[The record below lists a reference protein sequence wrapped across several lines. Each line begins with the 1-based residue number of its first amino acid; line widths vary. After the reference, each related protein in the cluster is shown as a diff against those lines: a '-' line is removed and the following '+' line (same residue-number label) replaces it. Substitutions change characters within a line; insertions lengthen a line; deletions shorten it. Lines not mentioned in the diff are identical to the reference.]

1 MGSRKDSK
9 GSRKDSKGFALR
21 KGETERTDGRYIYR
35 YTEMG
40 GGCIY
45 AHSLTELREKEQE
58 LQKDLLDGLFVG
70 KAKNTTLNALF
81 DESMKAKK
89 GLRASTIDNYNLLWN
104 KNIRKDFGKMKVAD
118 IKKAHIERLYRDFE
132 KKGMHKSTIKN
143 YHHLI
148 RAALDIAVENDLI
161 RKNPA
166 DNAKYDGE
174 TDERKALTKDEQKSL
189 LEFLGKETIYTIY
202 KPLLTVFLGTGLRA
216 SELCGLTWK
225 DIDFDKNE
233 ISVNHQ
239 LLKRKTAAENGQNM
253 LYIEKTKTAAGVRT
267 IPMTTAVR
275 DALKDQRELNLLL
288 GRRGFAEIDGYTDFV
303 FITKNHTP
311 YCITNINFI
320 LNNIVKAHNKEIE
333 LQLPHISAHI
343 LRHTAITRLA
353 ESGIEP
359 KTLQTI
365 AGHSSITI
373 TMNVYTHLDSGHIA
387 EQMQRAESI
396 MEYKQVVSG

>member
-9 GSRKDSKGFALR
+9 GFVLR
-21 KGETERTDGRYIYR
+21 KGETERKDGRYIYR

-70 KAKNTTLNALF
+70 KAKSTTLNALF

-89 GLRASTIDNYNLLWN
+89 SLRASTIDNYNLLWN
-104 KNIRKDFGKMKVAD
+104 KNIREDFGKMKVAD

-143 YHHLI
+143 YHMMI
-148 RAALDIAVENDLI
+148 RSALDIAVENDLI

-166 DNAKYDGE
+166 NNAKYDGE

-189 LEFLGKETIYTIY
+189 LDYLEKETIYNIY
-202 KPLLTVFLGTGLRA
+202 RPLITVFLGTGLRA

-239 LLKRKTAAENGQNM
+239 LLKRKTAAENGKM

-275 DALKDQRELNLLL
+275 NALKDQRELNMQL

-303 FITKNHTP
+303 FITKNHNP
-311 YCITNINFI
+311 YCITNINFL
-320 LNNIVKAHNKEIE
+320 LNNIIKAHNKESE
-333 LQLPHISAHI
+333 LQLPHFSAHI
-343 LRHTAITRLA
+343 LRHTAATRMA

-365 AGHSSITI
+365 LGHSSIQI
-373 TMNVYTHLDSGHIA
+373 TMDIYVNLDSGHIA
-387 EQMQRAESI
+387 DQMQRAESI
-396 MEYKQVVSG
+396 LEYKKVAIG

>member
-1 MGSRKDSK
+1 MK
-9 GSRKDSKGFALR
+9 SRKDSKGFALR
-21 KGETERTDGRYIYR
+21 KGETERKDGRYVYR
-35 YTEMG
+35 YSEMG
-40 GGCIY
+40 GGCLY
-45 AHSLTELREKEQE
+45 AYSLTELREKEQE

-70 KAKNTTLNALF
+70 KAKTTTLNMLF

-89 GLRASTIDNYNLLWN
+89 NLRVSTIENYNLLWD
-104 KNIRKDFGKMKVAD
+104 KNIRDDFGKMKVTD

-132 KKGMHKSTIKN
+132 KRGMHKSTIKN
-143 YHHLI
+143 YHLMI
-148 RAALDIAVENDLI
+148 RAALDLAVENDLI

-166 DNAKYDGE
+166 QGAKYDGE
-174 TDERKALTKDEQKSL
+174 KDERQALTKDEQKSL
-189 LEFLGKETIYTIY
+189 VEFLETETIYNIY
-202 KPLLTVFLGTGLRA
+202 RPLITVFLGTGLRA

-239 LLKRKTAAENGQNM
+239 LLKKKTAAADGKM
-253 LYIEKTKTAAGVRT
+253 LYIEKTKTAAGTRI
-267 IPMTTAVR
+267 IPMIPAVR
-275 DALKDQRELNLLL
+275 NALKDQRELNMLL

-311 YCITNINFI
+311 YCITNINFL
-320 LNNIVKAHNKEIE
+320 LNNIIKAHNKTNE
-333 LQLPHISAHI
+333 LQLPHFSAHI
-343 LRHTAITRLA
+343 LRHTALTRLA

-359 KTLQTI
+359 KALQTI
-365 AGHSSITI
+365 AGHSSIQI
-373 TMNVYTHLDSGHIA
+373 TMDIYVHLDSGHIA